1 MRGRRWIV
9 ILTGAV
15 AALAATFVYFLSSP
29 CSEFF
34 PSHDSPSVISVEQHE
49 LMRAATSI
57 YEKLQTSPYSS
68 DPKVPKPL
76 KANVSGGRNAV
87 LAVAGPIASNALVYA
102 QVWYDVYRRYH
113 GGTCTVSLRVVW
125 KSGARTQT
133 FPISDI

>member
-15 AALAATFVYFLSSP
+15 AALAAALAYFLSSP

-34 PSHDSPSVISVEQHE
+34 PSHDSPSVISMEQHE
-49 LMRAATSI
+49 LLRGATSI
-57 YEKLQTSPYSS
+57 YEKLQRSPYSIE
-68 DPKVPKPL
+68 PKVPKPL

-87 LAVAGPIASNALVYA
+87 LAVAAPIASNALIYA

-113 GGTCTVSLRVVW
+113 GGTCTVSLHVVW

-133 FPISDI
+133 FPLSYI